1 MAGDVKI
8 TFDTLFSI
16 LRMEK
21 SREEIQELDP
31 NFFNDVVEYLN
42 EKKELLNKETDG
54 LNVFIDH
61 EKERNMK
68 QLSNI
73 KRVLNEIYERREKKI
88 IEMALV
94 KSRTKSDVISAAG
107 LLEQEAKLYEKLVS
121 LFDDFRYEI
130 LHSILEGKKPELNE
144 PEPLETKEE
153 QSTTKKIKFLYDIP
167 KFVGENLE
175 VYGPFEQE
183 EIAELPSEIA
193 TLLVEKGRAQEEDIA
208 QTTQPL

>member
-1 MAGDVKI
+1 MADVKI

-21 SREEIQELDP
+21 SREEIQELDQS
-31 NFFNDVVEYLN
+31 FFDDVIQYLN

-54 LNVFIDH
+54 LNVFLDN

-73 KRVLNEIYERREKKI
+73 KRILNEIYERREKKI

-107 LLEQEAKLYEKLVS
+107 LLDSEAKLYEKLVD
-121 LFDDFRYEI
+121 LFDQFRQGV
-130 LHSILEGKKPELNE
+130 LLNLLEGKDIDLKELQPVIAE
-144 PEPLETKEE
+144 KSEEEQKEE
-153 QSTTKKIKFLYDIP
+153 NNLKKVKFLYDVP

-183 EIAELPSEIA
+183 EIAELPKEIA
-193 TLLVEKGRAQEEDIA
+193 VLLVEKGRAQEA
-208 QTTQPL
+208 